1 MGSLALVASLTGG
14 CAISRKTAVAPAKAV
29 VPLLTATKADLVAK
43 FDRQADAV
51 TSINAGLTMQLT
63 AGAAYTGVIEQ
74 YDKVNGFILAQKP
87 SSIRV
92 IGQVPVVGT
101 NIFDMVSDG
110 ETFHIFIPSKNQ
122 FLVGS
127 TRLEHP
133 SAKPQENI
141 RPQHLIDAI
150 FWQAIPNDTPVLFEE
165 ATAADE
171 VAPHYY
177 ILTIVQRPGG
187 DVTRNAAAESGNST
201 AAAPDWEITRKIWFD
216 RSNLNVSQ
224 IQTYDPDGKMNSDI
238 HYGAWNTT
246 DPVPYPRQISVHR
259 ITEDYQ
265 LQIEI
270 TKVTMNEPVE
280 ASRFVLAQPPNSTLV
295 RVGEESKEPQPLEPK
310 SLESKPAEPK
320 S

>member
-1 MGSLALVASLTGG
+1 MCSLALVAALTGG
-14 CAISRKTAVAPAKAV
+14 CAVSRKTRIIP
-29 VPLLTATKADLVAK
+29 PDTFTLLAATKADLVAR

-51 TSINAGLTMQLT
+51 TSINAGVTMQLT

-127 TRLEHP
+127 ARLESP

-141 RPQHLIDAI
+141 RPQHLLDAI
-150 FWQAIPNDTPVLFEE
+150 FWQPISKDAPVLFEE
-165 ATAADE
+165 ASQQTS
-171 VAPHYY
+171 HYY
-177 ILTIVQRPGG
+177 VLTIAQRRTGT
-187 DVTRNAAAESGNST
+187 DTENST
-201 AAAPDWEITRKIWFD
+201 TASPDWEIARKIWFD
-216 RSNLNVSQ
+216 RANMNVSE
-224 IQTYDPDGKMNSDI
+224 IQTYDPDGKINSDI
-238 HYGAWNTT
+238 HYSAWSTT

-259 ITEDYQ
+259 LIEDYQ

-280 ASRFVLAQPPNSTLV
+280 ASRFVLAQPPGSTLV
-295 RVGEESKEPQPLEPK
+295 RVGEESQEPQPSAPKPKPLVPK
-310 SLESKPAEPK
+310 S
-320 S
+320 